1 MSNQTIGFFVAAG
14 LVLGFTAL
22 VAVNQANFQA
32 REALYRECLEVN
44 RQAIQASAQKG
55 STLYSSS
62 ILRCD
67 LP

>member
-44 RQAIQASAQKG
+44 RQAVQASVQRAG
-55 STLYSSS
+55 SVYSSS
-62 ILRCD
+62 LLRCD
-67 LP
+67 MP

>member
-1 MSNQTIGFFVAAG
+1 MNRETIGFFVAAG
-14 LVLGFTAL
+14 LVLVFTVL

-44 RQAIQASAQKG
+44 RQAIQASVQKG

-62 ILRCD
+62 TIRCD
-67 LP
+67 QP

>member
-1 MSNQTIGFFVAAG
+1 MSRHTIGLFVAAG
-14 LVLGFTAL
+14 LVLVFTAL

-44 RQAIQASAQKG
+44 KQAIQVAAQKG

-62 ILRCD
+62 TLRCD

>member
-1 MSNQTIGFFVAAG
+1 VNRETIGFFVAAG
-14 LVLGFTAL
+14 LVLVFTVL

-44 RQAIQASAQKG
+44 RQAIQASVQKG

-62 ILRCD
+62 TIRCD
-67 LP
+67 QP